1 MKITRR
7 NLLAGSA
14 AAGLAGGPLA
24 AAAASS
30 HPAPGRRF
38 TKDSL
43 REIAFPLGGIGTGT
57 VSLGGCG
64 NFRDWE
70 IFNRPNKGGVLPFTF
85 AAIHLAG
92 GGLAKPLVR
101 VLERVPHP
109 PYVGGDGVP
118 RQTGLG
124 LPRFR
129 EAVFTGSYPFAN
141 LEFIDAKLPVE
152 VSLEAFNPMIP
163 LETADSSLP
172 VAILTYR
179 VTNRAASAVN
189 AALAFSIMN
198 PIGYDGV
205 AQLGDRH
212 APFFGA
218 NRNEFRTDGNAS
230 GLFLSSTKYPA
241 DSSRFGS
248 MAVAT
253 ESSDISYRLAWDHG
267 EWFDEF
273 QKWWDGFLAS
283 GRFPNNAGGPS
294 EDKTTDYA
302 SLASHFTLK
311 PGASKRVTFVL
322 SWHFPNTAIYWRSR
336 SEDFGEG
343 RDTAEPAPL
352 RNDYGA
358 RWPSAWEPAAHALRE
373 QAGLHARSKKYRDTL
388 YASTLPAPLID
399 AVSSQASILR
409 TNTVMVM
416 ENKLTLAF
424 EGCEDHEGCCPMNCT
439 HVYNYEQALAH
450 LYPELERSM
459 RDTDFLLNLRPDG
472 SMSFRTP
479 VPLNAQS
486 SGPMMPAAD
495 GQMGCIM
502 KVYREWL
509 YGGSDEWLRK
519 LWPHVKRALEYAWV
533 QWDKDRDGV
542 MEGEQH
548 NTYDIEFYG
557 PNSMMGTLYLGA
569 LAAGARMAEHLG
581 DNAAETYRKLVDTG
595 RAGLDKELWNGE
607 YYVQRVDE
615 SQPKAVRYQYG
626 EGCLSDQLLGQ
637 WFAEVVGLGEL
648 LPHDHLRRTLASIYR
663 YNFNTDFSGFANAQ
677 RIYALADEKGLLLC
691 SWPKGKRPAL
701 PFVYSDEVW
710 TGIEYQVASHLIYEG
725 MVKEGLDIVEATRA
739 RYDGRRRNPWNEIE
753 CGHHYARAMSSWSLL
768 TAISGFGF
776 SAPHKEIRF
785 RPRVSE
791 AQFRCLYSAGTAWGS
806 YAQQAAKD
814 KLDAEISVEGG
825 TLELA
830 TVRLPF
836 SGAAAKVTAS
846 SPAKVEVTAGEAIV
860 RFSPSAT
867 LRPGQKLKLSLAV

>member
-14 AAGLAGGPLA
+14 AAGFARGQTGP
-24 AAAASS
+24 SS
-30 HPAPGRRF
+30 AHPAPGRRF

-43 REIAFPLGGIGTGT
+43 REIALPLGGIGTGT

-70 IFNRPNKGGVLPFTF
+70 IFNRPNKGGILPFTF
-85 AAIHLAG
+85 VAMHLTG

-101 VLERVPHP
+101 VIERLPHP
-109 PYVGGDGVP
+109 PYTGSDGVP
-118 RQTGLG
+118 RETGLG

-141 LEFIDAKLPVE
+141 LEFLDARLPVE

-163 LETADSSLP
+163 LEIADSSLP
-172 VAILTYR
+172 VAILSYR
-179 VTNRAASAVN
+179 VTNRAASPVN
-189 AALAFSIMN
+189 AALAFSILN
-198 PIGYDGV
+198 PMGYDGV
-205 AQLGDRH
+205 THIGDRH

-218 NRNEFRTDGNAS
+218 NRNEFRSDGNVS
-230 GLFLSSTKYPA
+230 GLFLSSAKYPA
-241 DSSRFGS
+241 DSPRYGS
-248 MAVAT
+248 MAVVT
-253 ESSDISYRLAWDHG
+253 ESGDISYRLAWEHG

-273 QKWWDGFLAS
+273 QKWWDEFLAR
-283 GRFPNNAGGPS
+283 GRFPNNTGSVS
-294 EDKTTDYA
+294 EDKTSDYA

-311 PGASKRVTFVL
+311 PSASKQITFVL
-322 SWHFPNTAIYWRSR
+322 SWHFPNTEIYWHSDD
-336 SEDFGEG
+336 EDFGEG
-343 RDTAEPAPL
+343 RESSNPPPL
-352 RNDYGA
+352 RNDCGT
-358 RWPSAWEPAAHALRE
+358 RWPSGWEPAAHTLRE
-373 QAGLHARSKKYRDTL
+373 LATLRARSKKYRDTL

-424 EGCEDHEGCCPMNCT
+424 EGCNDHSGCCPMNCT

-459 RDTDFLLNLRPDG
+459 RETDFLVNLRPDG

-479 VPLNAQS
+479 VPLHAQS
-486 SGPMMPAAD
+486 TGPMTPAAD
-495 GQMGCIM
+495 GQMGCVM

-509 YGGSDEWLRK
+509 RGASDDWLRK
-519 LWPHVKRALEYAWV
+519 LWPNVKRALEYAWV
-533 QWDKDRDGV
+533 NWDANRDGV

-569 LAAGARMAEHLG
+569 LAAGAHMGEYLG
-581 DNAAETYRKLVDTG
+581 DHTPAETYRKLYEQG
-595 RAGLDKELWNGE
+595 RKLLDQELWNGE

-615 SQPKAVRYQYG
+615 SQSKAARYQYG

-637 WFAEVVGLGEL
+637 WFAEVVGLGKL
-648 LPHDHLRRTLASIYR
+648 LPQDHVRGALASIFR
-663 YNFNTDFSGFANAQ
+663 YNFNTDFSNFANAQ
-677 RIYALADEKGLLLC
+677 RIYALDDEKGLLLC

-710 TGIEYQVASHLIYEG
+710 TGIEYQVAAHLIYEG
-725 MVKEGLDIVEATRA
+725 MVKEGLAIVEAARA
-739 RYDGRRRNPWNEIE
+739 RYDGRRRNPWNDIE

-768 TAISGFGF
+768 TAISGFEY
-776 SAPHKEIRF
+776 SAPQKEIRF
-785 RPRVSE
+785 HPRVSE
-791 AQFRCLYSAGTAWGS
+791 AQFRCLYSSGTAWGS
-806 YAQQAAKD
+806 YAQQAAKT
-814 KLDAEISVEGG
+814 KLDAEITVEGG
-825 TLELA
+825 TLDLA
-830 TVRLPF
+830 VVRVPF
-836 SGAAAKVTAS
+836 SAENAKIAASA
-846 SPAKVEVTAGEAIV
+846 PAKVELAGGEAVV
-860 RFSPSAT
+860 RFTSPVKLAAGRK
-867 LRPGQKLKLSLAV
+867 LRLSLS